1 MNLTLRIIFAS
12 LLGLLG
18 LLIGREI
25 SLAIHWTVAPGSP
38 GYDARFIGLPVLM
51 TLLGISASPFVARW
65 FERLVSAIEDSIA
78 RRNPSEALFGTI
90 GLVVGLIVAFLVR
103 DIFNPFVQLPHYGQV
118 ISFVMYVIITLFFAY
133 AGVRIGLRQRVS
145 WWSRGSGSGSLG
157 IAAPTKLLDTSVIVD
172 GRVLEIVQAGF
183 LDGTLLVPK
192 FVLKELQLIADSADP
207 VKRSRGRRGLE
218 VLNKLRDTCK
228 RLEIS
233 DADAPERDVDGKLV
247 TLARTIG
254 ALILTND
261 YNLNRVARVQ
271 GVGVLN
277 INELA
282 NALKPVVLPG
292 EEMSVSIVKDGK
304 EQNQGVA
311 YLDDGTMIVVENGRR
326 LVGEEADVLVTSVL
340 QTAAGRMIFAKLKR

>member
-1 MNLTLRIIFAS
+1 VNVTLRIIFGS
-12 LLGLLG
+12 LLGLVG
-18 LLIGREI
+18 LLLGREI
-25 SLAIHWTVAPGSP
+25 SIVIHWHAAIGSTA
-38 GYDARFIGLPVLM
+38 YEMRFIGLPILGA
-51 TLLGISASPFVARW
+51 LLGIGVSPFVAKS
-65 FERLVSAIEDSIA
+65 FERLVSAMEDSIA
-78 RRNPSEALFGTI
+78 RRNPAEALMGTG

-103 DIFNPFVQLPHYGQV
+103 DIFNPFVLLPRFGQV
-118 ISFVMYVIITLFFAY
+118 LSFALYAIITLFFGY
-133 AGVRIGLRQRVS
+133 VGVRVGLRHRIT
-145 WWSRGSGSGSLG
+145 WWSRG
-157 IAAPTKLLDTSVIVD
+157 AAYSSDVASKLLDTSVIVD

-183 LDGTLLVPK
+183 LDGRLLVPK

-218 VLNKLRDTCK
+218 VLNKLRELS
-228 RLEIS
+228 RSLEIS
-233 DADAPERDVDGKLV
+233 ELDAPERDVDGKLV
-247 TLARTIG
+247 TLARTLG
-254 ALILTND
+254 AQILTND

-271 GVGVLN
+271 GVTVLN

-292 EEMSVSIVKDGK
+292 EEMLVSIVKDGK

-326 LVGEEADVLVTSVL
+326 LVGGEADVLVTSVL